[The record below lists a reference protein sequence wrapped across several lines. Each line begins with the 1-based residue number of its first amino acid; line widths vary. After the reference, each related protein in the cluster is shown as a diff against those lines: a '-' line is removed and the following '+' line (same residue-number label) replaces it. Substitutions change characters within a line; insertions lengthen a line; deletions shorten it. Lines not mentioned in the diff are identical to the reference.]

1 MKPWIDHP
9 DQSRPWKNSTLSRP
23 KNPSIAEL
31 SGEQPFFDM
40 GRVIPYL
47 LHLSIQPGH
56 R

>member
-9 DQSRPWKNSTLSRP
+9 DQSRPQKNSTLSRP
-23 KNPSIAEL
+23 KNSSIAEL

-40 GRVIPYL
+40 ERVIPYL
-47 LHLSIQPGH
+47 LYPSSQPGY